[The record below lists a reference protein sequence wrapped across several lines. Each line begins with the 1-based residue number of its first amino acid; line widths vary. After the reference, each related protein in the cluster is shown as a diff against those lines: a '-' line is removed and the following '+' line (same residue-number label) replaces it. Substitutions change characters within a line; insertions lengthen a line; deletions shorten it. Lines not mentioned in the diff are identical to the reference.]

1 MILSNGSRQV
11 IGGVTYRFVIVAP
24 SMIVL
29 QVQILAVHFDH
40 QHVGL
45 GKTLVYFLHNAIANK
60 LAARSDKST
69 CACSGCIHV
78 QADNGA
84 VGFWSKMG
92 FAANHLA
99 EDLCSALHTWHPD
112 QYPVYHGASA
122 MIAKVLSSR
131 EIPAFAAASFSPL
144 DTCSATTRT
153 RDHVRRKKQPVSRF
167 IAGPAEP
174 PRVLH
179 KRRRERSVTHAE
191 VTVPTIAVDAS
202 SASPPEDAEPA
213 EVAATALILAI
224 GSTGQVQSPADGAIQ
239 KAKRGLRDALRAKV
253 RELQNGI
260 DVLQAEVSVDVVPS
274 TVVSPAD
281 PDIQKARSALQE
293 ARLSKIREMREAMA
307 QHEAE
312 VMRLA

>member
-1 MILSNGSRQV
+1 MQLSNQITEGDCNDANAACNAHAFKASPQRTIVICHDERFVSEYKVICTACIPGINTGQMIDSASCVNAMILSNGSRQV
-11 IGGVTYRFVIVAP
+11 LGGVTYRFVIVAP

-167 IAGPAEP
+167 IAGP
-174 PRVLH
+174 V
-179 KRRRERSVTHAE
+179 RSLPCFCAWL
-191 VTVPTIAVDAS
+191 PTS
-202 SASPPEDAEPA
+202 S
-213 EVAATALILAI
+213 
-224 GSTGQVQSPADGAIQ
+224 
-239 KAKRGLRDALRAKV
+239 
-253 RELQNGI
+253 
-260 DVLQAEVSVDVVPS
+260 
-274 TVVSPAD
+274 
-281 PDIQKARSALQE
+281 
-293 ARLSKIREMREAMA
+293 
-307 QHEAE
+307 
-312 VMRLA
+312 